1 MRVHFVGCGDAFG
14 SGGRF
19 NTCFHVSGS
28 SANFLIDCGATSLVA
43 LKRASV
49 DRNAIDLILVTHFHA
64 DHFGGVP
71 FFILDAQ
78 FFAKRRRP
86 LTIAGPAGLKESYV
100 RAMETAF
107 PGSSKAKQ
115 KFELSLVELAPE
127 EVWRRQGI
135 EVTPALVRHGQSE
148 GPFHAYRIAAEGRI
162 IAYTG
167 DTEWTD
173 RLIEIGRDADL
184 FIAEAYFYEKE
195 VPLHLSYKTLVSTLP
210 TIRPKRLVLTHMNEN
225 MLAHA
230 SEVAHEK
237 AADGLV
243 IEL

>member
-1 MRVHFVGCGDAFG
+1 MRVHFIGCGDAFG

-19 NTCFHVSGS
+19 NTCFHVTADGV
-28 SANFLIDCGATSLVA
+28 NFLIDCGATSLVA
-43 LKRASV
+43 LKRANV

-78 FFAKRRRP
+78 FFAKRGRP
-86 LTIAGPAGLKESYV
+86 LTIAGPAGLKEWYV
-100 RAMETAF
+100 RAMEVAF

-115 KFELSLVELAPE
+115 KFELSLVELTPGE
-127 EVWRRQGI
+127 IWRGQGI
-135 EVTPALVRHGQSE
+135 EVTPALVRHGQPE
-148 GPFHAYRIAAEGRI
+148 GPFHAYRLAVEGKV

-167 DTEWTD
+167 DTEWTES
-173 RLIEIGRDADL
+173 LIEIGRDADI

-195 VPLHLSYKTLVSTLP
+195 VPLHLSYKTLVNKLSS
-210 TIRPKRLVLTHMNEN
+210 IRPKRLVLTHMNED

-230 SEVAHEK
+230 SEATHEK
-237 AADGLV
+237 AEDGLV

>member
-1 MRVHFVGCGDAFG
+1 MRIHFVGCGDAFG

-19 NTCFHVSGS
+19 NTCFHVSGGS
-28 SANFLIDCGATSLVA
+28 TNFLIDCGATSLVA
-43 LKRASV
+43 LKRANV

-78 FFAKRRRP
+78 FFAKRGRL
-86 LTIAGPAGLKESYV
+86 LTIAGPAGLKEYYV

-107 PGSSKAKQ
+107 PGSSKVKQ
-115 KFELSLVELAPE
+115 KFELLLVELTPE
-127 EVWRRQGI
+127 EIWRWQGI
-135 EVTPALVRHGQSE
+135 EVTPALVRHGQLE

-173 RLIEIGRDADL
+173 SLIEIGRDADL

-195 VPLHLSYKTLVSTLP
+195 VPLHLSYMTLASRLP
-210 TIRPKRLVLTHMNEN
+210 SIRPKRLVLTHMNDD

-230 SEVAHEK
+230 SKVGHEK
-237 AADGLV
+237 AADGFV